1 MTQNETTRKCIASGQ
16 VLEKQHLLRFVA
28 IPDGTIVPDFKKR
41 LPGKGI
47 YVSISKTMLNKAIKN
62 NLFSKALKQKVN
74 PIENL
79 ENMVEDILRLSS
91 LKSISLAR
99 KAGFMIS
106 GLDKVSDA
114 IKKNKVAFLLEAY
127 NAGTDGTEKISR
139 LAGNIQIYR
148 LFTTEELDK
157 ALDKTNTVH
166 CAFLKSEMSNAVSR
180 EFDRLN
186 QFLNS

>member
-1 MTQNETTRKCIASGQ
+1 MKQEEITRKCIASGK
-16 VLEKQHLLRFVA
+16 VLKKQHLLRFVA
-28 IPDGTIVPDFKKR
+28 LPNNTIVPDFKKR

-47 YVSISKTMLNKAIKN
+47 YVSVSKNMLHKALAN
-62 NLFSKALKQKVN
+62 NLFSKALKQKLK

-79 ENMVEDILRLSS
+79 EQMVEEILRTSS
-91 LKSISLAR
+91 LQAISLAR

-114 IKKNKVAFLLEAY
+114 IKKNRVEFLLEASD
-127 NAGTDGTEKISR
+127 AGAYGTEKISR
-139 LAGNIQIYR
+139 LAGDTPIYR

-166 CAFLKSEMSNAVSR
+166 CAFLKSAMSNAVSR